1 MFKGKKG
8 TNINPHAMMKAQELL
23 EAATSTF
30 ERREFTAEVD
40 GVKAVLSGK
49 RELLSV
55 DSGPDSVRKD
65 LLMKAYE
72 MANHELTHERHL
84 TLVRIRNQVTK
95 EFRVD
100 IKGAVPDVAEA
111 VAYMDKRQSA
121 S

>member
-1 MFKGKKG
+1 
-8 TNINPHAMMKAQELL
+8 
-23 EAATSTF
+23 
-30 ERREFTAEVD
+30 
-40 GVKAVLSGK
+40 
-49 RELLSV
+49 
-55 DSGPDSVRKD
+55 
-65 LLMKAYE
+65 